1 MYCRPTTLWLRARH
15 HLCNLELCWI
25 SSSINLNFRVVYYE
39 VVYIIVRYDVCD
51 HFLILLA
58 SRTLPLILV
67 SLDFVHWLGAFG
79 SDRPLIYYLGALVW
93 VLLQAFAHTTVVVR
107 RGGLV
112 IEVQNFCFRRF
123 SDFG

>member
-1 MYCRPTTLWLRARH
+1 MARIPTGIDLYLG
-15 HLCNLELCWI
+15 
-25 SSSINLNFRVVYYE
+25 VVYYE

-51 HFLILLA
+51 HFLILFPC
-58 SRTLPLILV
+58 RTLPLILV

-93 VLLQAFAHTTVVVR
+93 VLFQTFAHTTVVVR

-112 IEVQNFCFRRF
+112 IEVQNFCF
-123 SDFG
+123 